1 MYNQHMSPKL
11 KNVALGLGL
20 SAIMTGAA
28 GCGLFSSNSSA
39 SALATVNGHA
49 ITQTTLNNFVAMTE
63 LFNGSTL
70 PNTAKEKYLEV
81 QGLAQQTAVND
92 WALAHHLITV
102 KSATAQA
109 NNIISAQL
117 ESQVGGAKGLAS
129 LLKTKHLTMTVLT
142 NYLTQ
147 QMISQSAYQYATKGV
162 KKPTL
167 AAEQAYYQKN
177 ASQFKSPPEAEVSDI
192 VVKTQAEA
200 TTVVGLLNK
209 GTAFS
214 TLAKKYSILPS
225 EVKSGGNL
233 GWLAETTTGTM
244 SPAMYQ
250 TLQGMK
256 PGQFTTYQG
265 SQGFHVIRL
274 VAVKPGSLSKFSAV
288 QSQVSSDVLQ
298 QNQFNVYKTWANHV
312 EKTEHTHINIKS

>member
-20 SAIMTGAA
+20 SAVMAGAA
-28 GCGLFSSNSSA
+28 GCGLFTGNSSA
-39 SALATVNGHA
+39 SALATVNGHP
-49 ITQTTLNNFVAMTE
+49 ITQTALNNFVALTE

-92 WALAHHLITV
+92 WALAHHLVTIKT
-102 KSATAQA
+102 ATAEA
-109 NNIISAQL
+109 KNIISAQL
-117 ESQVGGAKGLAS
+117 ESQVGGVKGLDS
-129 LLKTKHLTMTVLT
+129 LLKTKHLTLPVLT

-167 AAEQAYYQKN
+167 AQEQSYYKQN
-177 ASQFKSPPEAEVSDI
+177 ASQFKSPPQAEVSDI

-200 TTVVGLLNK
+200 TQVVGLLNK

-214 TLAKKYSILPS
+214 TLAKKYSIVPA

-274 VAVKPGSLSKFSAV
+274 VAVKPGTQSPFSAV

-298 QNQFNVYKTWANHV
+298 QNQFNAYKAWANRIV
-312 EKTEHTHINIKS
+312 KTEHTQINIKS